1 MSIFDRAGVLIWGIL
16 SHAYEI
22 LPKILAALKLFGFD
36 KWETAIRDAL
46 HKGGLAIDDFVEL
59 HAVKIISIAQLFE
72 KIGALFFSKAQLLRE
87 LHEEGTRPRFPGE
100 EDMFTED
107 RVAYYLK
114 AMWAHDEQMKMI
126 EGAGEEVTL
135 ALASAAS
142 VGPRDDVSESP
153 TLNC

>member
-36 KWETAIRDAL
+36 KWETAIR
-46 HKGGLAIDDFVEL
+46 EL

-142 VGPRDDVSESP
+142 VGPRDDVSQSP